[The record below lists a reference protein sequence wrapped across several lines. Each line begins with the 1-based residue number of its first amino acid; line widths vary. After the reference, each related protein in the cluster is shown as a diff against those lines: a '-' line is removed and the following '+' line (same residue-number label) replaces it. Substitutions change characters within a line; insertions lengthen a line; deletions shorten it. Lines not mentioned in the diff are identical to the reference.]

1 MRQPSQIVIL
11 TGAGISA
18 ESGIP
23 TFRASDGL
31 WEQHRVE
38 DVATPEGFFRDP
50 GLVQRFY
57 NARRAALK
65 RPEIKPNAAHIA
77 LAELQKH
84 YTGKVTLITQNID
97 DLHERAGSTDVI
109 HMHGELLKVRC
120 LETERLYDWSEDI
133 TDENHCTCC
142 RPGQMLRPHVV
153 WFGEVPIGLDQ
164 IGEALHNADLF
175 VAIGTSGNV
184 YPAAGF
190 VAEAHAYQAATLE
203 INLEPSKTGA
213 LFDDAWYGPA
223 SEQVPLWVSSI
234 LRGNRS
240 EQYSFR

>member
-1 MRQPSQIVIL
+1 MTQPSQIVIL

-38 DVATPEGFFRDP
+38 DVATPEGFLRDP
-50 GLVQRFY
+50 DLVQRFY
-57 NARRAALK
+57 NARRAALQ
-65 RPEIKPNAAHIA
+65 RADIKPNAAHIA
-77 LAELQKH
+77 LAELQRH
-84 YTGKVTLITQNID
+84 HPGKVTLITQNID
-97 DLHERAGSTDVI
+97 NLHERAGFNDVI

-120 LETERLYDWSEDI
+120 VKTNRLYDWAQDL
-133 TDENHCTCC
+133 TDESRCTCC
-142 RPGQMLRPHVV
+142 NQGQILRPHVV
-153 WFGEVPIGLDQ
+153 WFGEIPLGLEE

-190 VAEAHAYQAATLE
+190 VAEARAYQVTTLE

-223 SEQVPLWVSSI
+223 SAQVPLWVDSV
-234 LRGNRS
+234 LRRN
-240 EQYSFR
+240 